1 MKSLKGWLIKMNQ
14 NEKVIVKRNDGC
26 RFMHLHGAIVG
37 KNAVVQ

>member
-26 RFMHLHGAIVG
+26 RFMHLLGAIVG
-37 KNAVVQ
+37 ENAVV